1 MSETPRP
8 LPRALGKYEL
18 RAVLGSGAM
27 GTVYAAHDQSLD
39 RTVALKLLSP
49 ALLGRADAIAR
60 FEREARAAARLTHPG
75 IVTVYELGHG
85 DEGPFIAM
93 ELLDGVDLAAAIAE
107 RRLQPG
113 LRLRLMVDVC
123 RALDFAHKRGVIHRD
138 VKPANIRLTADG
150 SVKLVDFGI
159 ARLRDSHLTQTGIVL
174 GTPQYMSPEVLRG
187 AAVDLRADMWAA
199 GVVLHELLV
208 GRCPFEA
215 DSVASLAYKIVHE
228 PFVPPPLSAL
238 EAPRE
243 VADVIERALRK
254 APEQRFLDMAEM
266 ASALAL
272 AARLSAP
279 VEPALAPADR
289 AAQAR
294 QALDDA
300 RRKVAA
306 GALDGALAAARRA
319 QALDAGLSEA
329 AALVGQIEELMDA
342 APTVRVA
349 ASPVPASPPPANS
362 PAAARAAAP
371 RPPAPPPLPDQPAH
385 AAPVARPPAPR
396 PPSADEPARPRQ
408 ASALREAV
416 VFGEAPGSHG
426 ALLASDGERL
436 VLAGADGALRV
447 WSLARR
453 ERLLTLRTEMHRRT
467 SREAIAVALAIS
479 ADGRWLASGHVDGAV
494 RLWDLEGGAELACRL
509 RHDASVPALAFS
521 PDGATLASGGL
532 DATLKLW
539 DLEGARA
546 GDARRELLRQPAP
559 VTAIAWVGDELV
571 TGHANR
577 VLRVLDGGSRRLLAT
592 LRGPEGAIAHIAAD
606 PRAHW
611 IAVASQDRDVTV
623 FDLERRAPVARLGL
637 PRRPASG
644 LALADGLLAIANL
657 EHGVPLWDL
666 RAAPPSSTT
675 AWAGAGE
682 SCVAVALPPRGLAA
696 VLQDGRVRLFTA

>member
-1 MSETPRP
+1 
-8 LPRALGKYEL
+8 
-18 RAVLGSGAM
+18 
-27 GTVYAAHDQSLD
+27 
-39 RTVALKLLSP
+39 
-49 ALLGRADAIAR
+49 
-60 FEREARAAARLTHPG
+60 
-75 IVTVYELGHG
+75 
-85 DEGPFIAM
+85 
-93 ELLDGVDLAAAIAE
+93 
-107 RRLQPG
+107 
-113 LRLRLMVDVC
+113 
-123 RALDFAHKRGVIHRD
+123 
-138 VKPANIRLTADG
+138 
-150 SVKLVDFGI
+150 
-159 ARLRDSHLTQTGIVL
+159 
-174 GTPQYMSPEVLRG
+174 
-187 AAVDLRADMWAA
+187 
-199 GVVLHELLV
+199 VLHELMV

-215 DSVASLAYKIVHE
+215 ESVASLAYKIVHE

-306 GALDGALAAARRA
+306 GTLDGALAAARRA

-329 AALVGQIEELMDA
+329 AALVGQIEELMDE

-349 ASPVPASPPPANS
+349 A
-362 PAAARAAAP
+362 AAAP
-371 RPPAPPPLPDQPAH
+371 APAAPAPA
-385 AAPVARPPAPR
+385 PAPA
-396 PPSADEPARPRQ
+396 PAVAVARPRQ

-426 ALLASDGERL
+426 ALLAPDGERL

-611 IAVASQDRDVTV
+611 IAVASQDRDVSV

-666 RAAPPSSTT
+666 RATPPSSTT

>member
-199 GVVLHELLV
+199 GVVLHELMV

-215 DSVASLAYKIVHE
+215 ESVASLAYKIVHE

-306 GALDGALAAARRA
+306 GTLDGALAAARRA

-329 AALVGQIEELMDA
+329 AALVGQIEELMDE

-349 ASPVPASPPPANS
+349 A
-362 PAAARAAAP
+362 AAAP
-371 RPPAPPPLPDQPAH
+371 APAAPAPA
-385 AAPVARPPAPR
+385 PAPA
-396 PPSADEPARPRQ
+396 PAVAVARPRQ

-426 ALLASDGERL
+426 ALLAPDGERL

-611 IAVASQDRDVTV
+611 IAVASQDRDVSV

-666 RAAPPSSTT
+666 RATPPSSTT

>member
-27 GTVYAAHDQSLD
+27 GTVYAAHDASLD

-93 ELLDGVDLAAAIAE
+93 ELLDGVDLAQAIAE
-107 RRLQPG
+107 RRLAPG

-215 DSVASLAYKIVHE
+215 DSVAALAYKIVHE

-300 RRKVAA
+300 RRKVAT
-306 GALDGALAAARRA
+306 GTLDGALAAARRA
-319 QALDAGLSEA
+319 QALDPGLAEA
-329 AALVGQIEELMDA
+329 VDLVARIEELMDE

-349 ASPVPASPPPANS
+349 AAPAPAPAPPAPVPAQAPAV
-362 PAAARAAAP
+362 AA
-371 RPPAPPPLPDQPAH
+371 
-385 AAPVARPPAPR
+385 
-396 PPSADEPARPRQ
+396 ARPRQ
-408 ASALREAV
+408 ASALREAT
-416 VFGEAPGSHG
+416 VFGDAPGSHG
-426 ALLASDGERL
+426 ALLAPDGERL

-447 WSLARR
+447 WSLGRR
-453 ERLLTLRTEMHRRT
+453 ERLQTLSTKMHRRT

-494 RLWDLEGGAELACRL
+494 RLWDLEAGAELACRL

-606 PRAHW
+606 QRAHW

-637 PRRPASG
+637 PRRPACG
-644 LALADGLLAIANL
+644 LALADGLLAIATL

>member
-1 MSETPRP
+1 VKEIPRP

-27 GTVYAAHDQSLD
+27 GTVYAAHDRSLD

-49 ALLGRADAIAR
+49 TLLGRADAIAR

-93 ELLDGVDLAAAIAE
+93 ELLDGVDLAQAIAE
-107 RRLQPG
+107 RRLAPG

-138 VKPANIRLTADG
+138 VKPANIRLTTDG

-159 ARLRDSHLTQTGIVL
+159 ARLRDSHLTRTGIVL

-199 GVVLHELLV
+199 GVVLHELMV

-215 DSVASLAYKIVHE
+215 ESVASLAYKIVHE
-228 PFVPPPLSAL
+228 PFVPPPLADL
-238 EAPRE
+238 DAPRE

-254 APEQRFLDMAEM
+254 APDQRFLDMAEM

-300 RRKVAA
+300 RGRLAA
-306 GALDGALAAARRA
+306 GTLDGALSAARRA
-319 QALDAGLSEA
+319 QALDPGLAEA
-329 AALVGQIEELMDA
+329 ADLVSRIEQLMDE

-349 ASPVPASPPPANS
+349 AAQAPVL
-362 PAAARAAAP
+362 PAA
-371 RPPAPPPLPDQPAH
+371 PPAPVTLRPTPPPE
-385 AAPVARPPAPR
+385 
-396 PPSADEPARPRQ
+396 SGPARPRQ
-408 ASALREAV
+408 ASALRESV
-416 VFGEAPGSHG
+416 VFGEAPGNHG
-426 ALLASDGERL
+426 ALLAPDGDRL
-436 VLAGADGALRV
+436 ALASADGAVRV

-494 RLWDLEGGAELACRL
+494 RLWDLASGAELPCRL
-509 RHDASVPALAFS
+509 RHDASVPALTFA
-521 PDGATLASGGL
+521 PDGTTLASGGL

-539 DLEGARA
+539 NLEGARS

-559 VTAIAWVGDELV
+559 VTALAWVGDELV

-623 FDLERRAPVARLGL
+623 FDLERRASAARLGL
-637 PRRPASG
+637 PRRPACG
-644 LALADGLLAIANL
+644 LALADGLLAIATL

-666 RAAPPSSTT
+666 RASPPSSTT

-682 SCVAVALPPRGLAA
+682 ACVAVALAPGGLAA